1 MSTQGAPCRS
11 LQMGSLQGQ
20 RIFAPYGLCENAA
33 GLAATGVTV
42 ATASRENPR
51 SQKRRSHGADCLLP
65 CSYCGGALRRPLLED
80 GYEPLQSADE
90 PEGAEGGAA
99 FVRELLFEVLFTEF
113 VDIAADVTN
122 VRGLLASALR
132 EQAGIPSLQSVRD
145 ARPAFLCLD

>member
-1 MSTQGAPCRS
+1 M
-11 LQMGSLQGQ
+11 
-20 RIFAPYGLCENAA
+20 
-33 GLAATGVTV
+33 
-42 ATASRENPR
+42 
-51 SQKRRSHGADCLLP
+51 
-65 CSYCGGALRRPLLED
+65 RRPLLED

-99 FVRELLFEVLFTEF
+99 FVRELLFEVLFAEF

-132 EQAGIPSLQSVRD
+132 APARFPSLQLVRE

>member
-1 MSTQGAPCRS
+1 MRS
-11 LQMGSLQGQ
+11 RDPSHLIPPPTLLLPAKTERQSD
-20 RIFAPYGLCENAA
+20 
-33 GLAATGVTV
+33 
-42 ATASRENPR
+42 RE
-51 SQKRRSHGADCLLP
+51 KRRSHGTDCFPLP
-65 CSYCGGALRRPLLED
+65 LSYCGGALRRPLLED

-99 FVRELLFEVLFTEF
+99 FVRQLLFEVLFAEF

-132 EQAGIPSLQSVRD
+132 AHARFPSLQFARD

>member
-1 MSTQGAPCRS
+1 MAP
-11 LQMGSLQGQ
+11 
-20 RIFAPYGLCENAA
+20 
-33 GLAATGVTV
+33 
-42 ATASRENPR
+42 TASP
-51 SQKRRSHGADCLLP
+51 L

-99 FVRELLFEVLFTEF
+99 FVRQLLFEVLFAEF

-132 EQAGIPSLQSVRD
+132 AHARFPSLQFARD